1 MKTKVLFLAL
11 FLFQSISLLA
21 QDMASLKIEALRSYK
36 ASMELN
42 YDVIFDT
49 TYPKLF
55 DLISIEEMKTMFEEM
70 TENEQFSIKLIEVDP
85 QFSYGEIKVIEDKTF
100 CLVDYNNVMTM
111 RFKEPMT
118 DPDSMIEN
126 FKSSIGAD
134 KVTFDNANNTFR
146 IETRSTLIGIA
157 DELTKNKW
165 KFLNKDKENQMF
177 SMLFNENIKKALG
190 L

>member
-1 MKTKVLFLAL
+1 
-11 FLFQSISLLA
+11 
-21 QDMASLKIEALRSYK
+21 
-36 ASMELN
+36 
-42 YDVIFDT
+42 
-49 TYPKLF
+49 
-55 DLISIEEMKTMFEEM
+55 
-70 TENEQFSIKLIEVDP
+70 
-85 QFSYGEIKVIEDKTF
+85 
-100 CLVDYNNVMTM
+100 MTM

-134 KVTFDNANNTFR
+134 KVTFDKANNTFR